1 MSVTNQQL
9 ISLAKKYGTPLYA
22 YDGDLVA
29 RRYRELFDIIKW
41 PKLRIYYA
49 MKANANVSILGLL
62 EREGACLDTVSPAEV
77 LLGLRLG
84 FSPSRMLY
92 TANNMTDEEIKEVHK
107 TGVLMNFESL
117 VHLDKFGRMFPKSE
131 VCIRLNPDVVA
142 GAYDKIKTGGALTK
156 FGILLRD
163 VPRALEIAKKHNLKI
178 VGIHEHTGSGI
189 SNSGA
194 VLKSMKN
201 ILQVATRESFPHL
214 RFVDFG
220 GGFGVPY
227 RPEDKRIDYVSFG
240 KKITGIFSGFCKK
253 YGKALEMYFEPGR
266 YIVAESGNFIVQV
279 NNLKDNRGRL
289 IAGVNSGFPQL
300 IRPMFYGAYHHI
312 RNLTH
317 PDGKPLTYD
326 VVGNICETGDRFA
339 EQRKISEIRIGDYLV
354 LETAGAYCYAMGGT
368 YNLRPMPA
376 EVIVEKGRDRLAR
389 KGLSNKGLVDH
400 ILEMSN
406 AEE

>member
-1 MSVTNQQL
+1 MSVTNHQL
-9 ISLAKKYGTPLYA
+9 ISLAQKYGTPLYA

-156 FGILLRD
+156 FGILLQDIHRVLD
-163 VPRALEIAKKHNLKI
+163 IAQRHRLNI

-189 SNSGA
+189 NNSDA
-194 VLKSMKN
+194 VLQSMRN
-201 ILQVATRESFPHL
+201 ILDAITPEAFPGL

-227 RPEDKRIDYVSFG
+227 KPDDRRIDYATFG
-240 KKITGIFSGFCKK
+240 RHITDIFSAFCRR
-253 YGKALEMYFEPGR
+253 YGKELELCFEPGK
-266 YIVAESGNFIVQV
+266 YVVAEAGTFLVQV

-300 IRPMFYGAYHHI
+300 IRPMFYGAYHHMDNLSNPGGK
-312 RNLTH
+312 RNV
-317 PDGKPLTYD
+317 YD
-326 VVGNICETGDRFA
+326 IVGNI
-339 EQRKISEIRIGDYLV
+339 
-354 LETAGAYCYAMGGT
+354 
-368 YNLRPMPA
+368 
-376 EVIVEKGRDRLAR
+376 
-389 KGLSNKGLVDH
+389 
-400 ILEMSN
+400 
-406 AEE
+406 